1 MTRRFIAYFTA
12 ALIVLAVSNP
22 SEAQQEKT
30 FKTKYTTIH
39 YNDDKDLSDLLWKL
53 GGARID
59 FTADREMASNRI
71 DKVIERVETILDMR
85 PKDLN
90 INIYLARGELKY
102 NEVAYYQYKTSALYI
117 SVDNVTDGVFAHEIT
132 HAIINSYFTMPTPA
146 KIQEIL
152 GQYVDKYLWSDY

>member
-1 MTRRFIAYFTA
+1 MKRRFITYFA
-12 ALIVLAVSNP
+12 AVLITLSVLTPV
-22 SEAQQEKT
+22 EAEQEKI

-59 FTADREMASNRI
+59 FTADKEMASNRV
-71 DKVIERVETILDMR
+71 DKIIERVETILDMR

-102 NEVAYYQYKTSALYI
+102 NDVAYYRYKTNALYI
-117 SVDNVTDGVFAHEIT
+117 SVDKVSDGVFAHEIT
-132 HAIINSYFTMPTPA
+132 HAIINS
-146 KIQEIL
+146 
-152 GQYVDKYLWSDY
+152 

>member
-1 MTRRFIAYFTA
+1 MKRRFITYFA
-12 ALIVLAVSNP
+12 AVLITLSVLTPV
-22 SEAQQEKT
+22 EAEQEKI

-59 FTADREMASNRI
+59 FTADKEMASNRV
-71 DKVIERVETILDMR
+71 DKIIERVETILDMR

-102 NEVAYYQYKTSALYI
+102 NDVAYYRYKTNALYI
-117 SVDNVTDGVFAHEIT
+117 SVDKVSDGVFAHEIT
-132 HAIINSYFTMPTPA
+132 HAIINSYFTMPTPS

>member
-1 MTRRFIAYFTA
+1 MTRRFITYFTA
-12 ALIVLAVSNP
+12 VLISLIVLIPA
-22 SEAQQEKT
+22 EAKQEKT
-30 FKTKYTTIH
+30 FKTKYTTIY
-39 YNDDKDLSDLLWKL
+39 YNEDKDLSDFLWKL

-59 FTADREMASNRI
+59 FTGDREMASNRV

-117 SVDNVTDGVFAHEIT
+117 SVDKVTDGVFAHEIT
-132 HAIINSYFTMPTPA
+132 HAIINSYFTMPTPS